1 MQSSASAVTINASS
15 VLPLITKLMSSCKT
29 LTNEL
34 QDANKIVKNYERL
47 FVAMHREVDEQSRMI
62 KTLEAEKKKL
72 SRRLDH

>member
-47 FVAMHREVDEQSRMI
+47 FVAMHREVDE
-62 KTLEAEKKKL
+62 
-72 SRRLDH
+72 